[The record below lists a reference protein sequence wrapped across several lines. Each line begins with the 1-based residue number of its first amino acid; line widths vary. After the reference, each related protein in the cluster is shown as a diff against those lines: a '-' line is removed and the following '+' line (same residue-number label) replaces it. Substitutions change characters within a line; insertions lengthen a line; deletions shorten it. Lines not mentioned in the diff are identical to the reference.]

1 MPLKFQSKN
10 SSIDNIAKT
19 LHSSM
24 ADLAQLQKQVTLN
37 ATTAPTPSWD
47 IGDYTGNYHRRRIKK
62 SHAIPGSQLAR
73 EQKREFEALER
84 WRRPARLVEAQK
96 ARSKHALEQAEKI
109 RSNLEAIRSTYGW
122 QSNAAGVQTLVGEID
137 VATIKFSERRE
148 PDIEIAK
155 KKMYS
160 DVQKRL
166 LNIIHTSDYHG
177 AHAFFLDP
185 KIETPNC
192 NFSVGQ
198 HSTPLI
204 LAVRKGDV
212 KMTRILI
219 KQGHADSNYPNSMGI
234 PALFYVFEEWREQIL
249 YKIPAKDS
257 LITMLSRAV
266 ELIEILGI
274 AGANVNAVGLGG
286 ETPVHVAAGLGQARH
301 LFLLCKFGFDP
312 TLRNNVGQL
321 ALDVARAQD
330 RTECVIILTEVR
342 LFT

>member
-1 MPLKFQSKN
+1 
-10 SSIDNIAKT
+10 
-19 LHSSM
+19 M

-37 ATTAPTPSWD
+37 ATTASTPSWD
-47 IGDYTGNYHRRRIKK
+47 LGDYTGNYHRRRITK

-73 EQKREFEALER
+73 EQKRAFEALER

-96 ARSKHALEQAEKI
+96 ARSKHALEQAENI

-148 PDIEIAK
+148 PDVEIAK
-155 KKMYS
+155 KKIYS

-166 LNIIHTSDYHG
+166 LNIIHTSDYHD

-198 HSTPLI
+198 QSTPLI

-219 KQGHADSNYPNSMGI
+219 KEGQG
-234 PALFYVFEEWREQIL
+234 FYFVL
-249 YKIPAKDS
+249 
-257 LITMLSRAV
+257 V
-266 ELIEILGI
+266 
-274 AGANVNAVGLGG
+274 
-286 ETPVHVAAGLGQARH
+286 
-301 LFLLCKFGFDP
+301 
-312 TLRNNVGQL
+312 
-321 ALDVARAQD
+321 
-330 RTECVIILTEVR
+330 
-342 LFT
+342 